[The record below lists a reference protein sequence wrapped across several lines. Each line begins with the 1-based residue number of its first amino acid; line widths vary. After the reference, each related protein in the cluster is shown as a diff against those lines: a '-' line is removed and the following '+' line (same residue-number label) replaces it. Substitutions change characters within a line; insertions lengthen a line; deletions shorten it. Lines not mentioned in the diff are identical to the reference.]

1 MSDYTTQV
9 IRAFTI
15 ESDLV
20 LNIKELEEIYENDKL
35 IPEKWVPINIPG
47 FEHYRVSNKGNV
59 KSYYGVPVPRSTL
72 KRYHFV
78 QLRHRD
84 TRAYHLFGVHRL
96 MALAFIPVPKRYARA
111 GIPVEKLVVNHI
123 DGYKCHNILYNLE
136 WLTVK
141 ENMTHA
147 IDTGLVGYLG
157 ENSHLATIDNA
168 MAIKICKMMAAGK
181 NNEYI
186 SKKTGVRTKVI
197 QHIRSG
203 ESWTHISKNYTFP
216 KLGNSI
222 PGSTD
227 PAIIIRICELLQE
240 KKYSDTE
247 IGNMVG
253 KTREYVK
260 DIRLRKRQVKYSKD
274 YTW

>member
-1 MSDYTTQV
+1 MSDYTSTV
-9 IRAFTI
+9 IRAFTT
-15 ESDLV
+15 EFDLV
-20 LNIKELEEIYENDKL
+20 LNIKELEEIYENDKKL
-35 IPEKWVPINIPG
+35 REKWLPINIPG
-47 FEHYRVSNKGNV
+47 FEHYRISNKGKV
-59 KSYYGVPVPRSTL
+59 KDYFGAPVHPGSFKRYDVVTL
-72 KRYHFV
+72 K
-78 QLRHRD
+78 HRD
-84 TRAYHLFGVHRL
+84 TNEWQMFGVHRL
-96 MALAFIPVPKRYARA
+96 MALTFIPVPKRYARA
-111 GIPVEKLVVNHI
+111 GIPVEKLIVNHI
-123 DGYKCHNILYNLE
+123 DGFKRHNILYNLE

-157 ENSHLATIDNA
+157 ENSHLATIDNKTV
-168 MAIKICKMMAAGK
+168 IKICKMIEKGK
-181 NNEYI
+181 NNDYI
-186 SKKTGVRTKVI
+186 SEKTGVGKKVI

-216 KLGNSI
+216 KLGKSV

-227 PAIIIRICELLQE
+227 PVIIIRICELLQE

-247 IGNMVG
+247 IGGMVG

-260 DIRLRKRQVKYSKD
+260 DIRVRRRNTKYSKD